1 MLAALCSAPWLGAC
15 NLGNPEVV
23 TTTAP
28 PLVCEAPKGG
38 RAPARLLTR
47 SEYDNSVRDLLGDDT
62 EPAAHSFPPEPEVNG
77 FNNNADSLLA
87 NPLLV
92 EKLADTAADVAQR
105 AVERMGPDLA
115 PCEDGT
121 DVDVCASSFIAT
133 FGKRIFRR
141 PLTSAEQASFL
152 RLFQKGEPTIGYDA
166 AIALILNAMLQSP
179 QFLYRVEAPLAAEG
193 SLSSDTVPL
202 GPYEL
207 ATRLSY
213 FLWGSTPDEEL
224 LAAVAEGQLS
234 TDEEL
239 EAQTRRLLADD
250 RAKGRVREFHSQ
262 WLGLGRFET
271 VARDGTDDDTKASWK
286 RSILAFTDSVFWAEG
301 GTVRDLYESDQV
313 FLDDELAPLYGKSVE
328 GSDLEAVRLES
339 QRSGLLTQPGLM
351 AMLAHPDQS
360 SPIARGVFVRE
371 KILCNPVPAPPP
383 SVDNTPPDPDPSM
396 TTRERFAV
404 HTEDAACAS
413 CHAQIDPVGFGFEAF
428 DQLGRYRST
437 ENDAPVDTSG
447 ELVGVRGDDELDGKF
462 VGAAA
467 LSERIAGS
475 ALATECL
482 TRHWYQF
489 AMGRADDDADTCN
502 IDSITQ
508 SVEAAGGSME
518 QLLVSM
524 TKSPT
529 FRNRPAWPEELPE
542 GSQ

>member
-1 MLAALCSAPWLGAC
+1 
-15 NLGNPEVV
+15 
-23 TTTAP
+23 
-28 PLVCEAPKGG
+28 
-38 RAPARLLTR
+38 
-47 SEYDNSVRDLLGDDT
+47 
-62 EPAAHSFPPEPEVNG
+62 
-77 FNNNADSLLA
+77 
-87 NPLLV
+87 
-92 EKLADTAADVAQR
+92 
-105 AVERMGPDLA
+105 MGSDLA
-115 PCEDGT
+115 PCEDDT
-121 DVDVCASSFIAT
+121 DEDECASSFIAT

-141 PLTSAEQASFL
+141 PLTSGEKASFL

-179 QFLYRVEAPLAAEG
+179 QFLYRVEAPLAPEG
-193 SLSSDTVPL
+193 SVSSDTVPL

-224 LAAVAEGQLS
+224 LAAAAEGQLS
-234 TDEEL
+234 TDEEI
-239 EAQTRRLLADD
+239 EAQTRRLLADE
-250 RAKGRVREFHSQ
+250 RAKSRVREFHAQ

-313 FLDDELAPLYGKSVE
+313 FLDDKLAPLYGKSVA
-328 GSDLEAVRLES
+328 GSELEAVTLES

-383 SVDNTPPDPDPSM
+383 TVDNTPPDPDPSM

-447 ELVGVRGDDELDGKF
+447 ALVGIRGDDELDGEF

-475 ALATECL
+475 SLATECL

-542 GSQ
+542 GSP

>member
-1 MLAALCSAPWLGAC
+1 MLAALCAAPLLGAC

-28 PLVCEAPKGG
+28 PLVCEAPTGG

-115 PCEDGT
+115 PCGSGT
-121 DVDVCASSFIAT
+121 EVDECASSFIAT

-141 PLTSAEQASFL
+141 PLTSAEEASFL

-193 SLSSDTVPL
+193 SVSSDTVPL

-224 LAAVAEGQLS
+224 LAAAAEGQLS
-234 TDEEL
+234 TDDEI

-250 RAKGRVREFHSQ
+250 RAKSRVREFHSQ

-301 GTVRDLYESDQV
+301 GTVRDLYVSDQV
-313 FLDDELAPLYGKSVE
+313 FLDDKLAPLYGKSVD
-328 GSDLEAVRLES
+328 GSELQSVTLES

-428 DQLGRYRST
+428 DQLGRYRSK

-475 ALATECL
+475 SLATECL
-482 TRHWYQF
+482 ARHWYQF